1 MARVK
6 YVEYEE
12 AQGKVKE
19 AFDEQIKK
27 SGSIT
32 NMKKALLNDYA
43 TYDAFMGWYV
53 SFGRL
58 VEIVGKERL

>member
-27 SGSIT
+27 KRKRNQHEKSAS
-32 NMKKALLNDYA
+32 K
-43 TYDAFMGWYV
+43 
-53 SFGRL
+53 RL
-58 VEIVGKERL
+58 RHL

>member
-27 SGSIT
+27 
-32 NMKKALLNDYA
+32 AEA
-43 TYDAFMGWYV
+43 
-53 SFGRL
+53 
-58 VEIVGKERL
+58 

>member
-32 NMKKALLNDYA
+32 NMKKR
-43 TYDAFMGWYV
+43 F
-53 SFGRL
+53 
-58 VEIVGKERL
+58 